1 MREGLRKVGAPVD
14 LIQYLEEPSVP
25 LSQELMRQVDL
36 VVATGGAVMVKA
48 AYSSGKPAYGV
59 GAGNPVVIVA
69 EDADLADAA
78 QKIRISKT
86 FDNATSCSSDNSLLI
101 QESVFDRMVEEL
113 KTTGRIPLQ
122 SGRKGKA

>member
-1 MREGLRKVGAPVD
+1 
-14 LIQYLEEPSVP
+14 
-25 LSQELMRQVDL
+25 MRQVDL

-59 GAGNPVVIVA
+59 GAGNPVIVVA

-78 QKIRISKT
+78 EKIRISKT

-101 QESVFDRMVEEL
+101 QAGRFRPDGGGAQE
-113 KTTGRIPLQ
+113 TGRIPLQ
-122 SGRKGKA
+122 